1 LGHVKAKEVKQV
13 DDEEDDHFDGPSLTD
28 EIISV

>member
-1 LGHVKAKEVKQV
+1 MEAKEIKQV
-13 DDEEDDHFDGPSLTD
+13 EQEEDDHFDGPSLTD